1 MYEFWYEYVKPKCQN
16 KAKLCYMDNDSFI
29 MHIKTEDFYED
40 IAGDVE
46 KWFDRSN
53 YIKGDK
59 RPLLYRKKKKKLVY
73 SKMNQEERL

>member
-40 IAGDVE
+40 IVGDVE

-53 YIKGDK
+53 HIKGDK
-59 RPLLYRKKKKKLVY
+59 RPLLYGKKKKKLVY
-73 SKMNQEERL
+73 SKMN